1 MNTILELFGGDR
13 VKLLV
18 RNLCKKYDEVTIIG
32 NASYTFEQDRI
43 YAVLGAAKSG
53 KTTFLDCIGREVTPD
68 SGSIRLDGGAVKDV
82 DYSDFG
88 FVTKEPLLIEYMT
101 GREYVRYCLKLQGSG
116 EDKIDEYFDMLG
128 MGEDTLD
135 MLIREYTDGEKQ
147 ALQMIV
153 IMAVDPPVI
162 LMDEPFFGSKNEKA
176 VKRFISSMKPEHI
189 IIMTAD
195 SLDRVRG
202 VSDEILTINHGA
214 VEGYT
219 AGALEDGEILS
230 RIEAI
235 TNESGEETN
244 A

>member
-1 MNTILELFGGDR
+1 M
-13 VKLLV
+13 KLLV

-53 KTTFLDCIGREVTPD
+53 KTTFLDCIGREVAPD
-68 SGSIRLDGGAVKDV
+68 SGSIRLETEEGGKKV

-88 FVTKEPLLIEYMT
+88 FVTKEPLLMEYIT
-101 GREYVRYCLKLQGSG
+101 GREYVRYCLKLHVSG

-135 MLIREYTDGEKQ
+135 MLIREYTAGEKQ

-153 IMAVDPPVI
+153 IMAVNPPVI
-162 LMDEPFFGSKNEKA
+162 LMDEPFFGSNNEKA

-219 AGALEDGEILS
+219 ASALNDGGILS

>member
-1 MNTILELFGGDR
+1 M
-13 VKLLV
+13 KLLV

-32 NASYTFEQDRI
+32 NASYTFEQGCV

-53 KTTFLDCIGREVTPD
+53 KTTFLDCIGREAAPD
-68 SGSIRLDGGAVKDV
+68 AGSIRLYSENGVQNV
-82 DYSDFG
+82 DYSDIG

-101 GREYVRYCLKLQGSG
+101 GREYVRYCLKLHGSG
-116 EDKIDEYFDMLG
+116 EERIDEYFAMLG

-135 MLIREYTDGEKQ
+135 MLIREYTFGEKQ

-153 IMAVDPPVI
+153 IMAVDSPVI
-162 LMDEPFFGSKNEKA
+162 LMDEPFVSNNKNA

-195 SLDRVRG
+195 SLESVRE
-202 VSDEILTINHGA
+202 VSDEFLTINRGA
-214 VEGYT
+214 VEGFT
-219 AGALEDGEILS
+219 ASALNDDNIRK
-230 RIEAI
+230 RIESI
-235 TNESGEETN
+235 TTENGEETN